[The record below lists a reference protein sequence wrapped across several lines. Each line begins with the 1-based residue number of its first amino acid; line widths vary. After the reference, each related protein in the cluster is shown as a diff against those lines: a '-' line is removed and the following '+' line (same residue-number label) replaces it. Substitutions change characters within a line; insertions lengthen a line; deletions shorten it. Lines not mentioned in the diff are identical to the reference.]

1 MPQYDPRA
9 FFTFLKQGITKWD
22 QTASLVP
29 SQRFL
34 VNAMVEG
41 TRPETAG
48 AILELGPGVG
58 VMTKPLL
65 RRMRAD
71 ARLFS
76 IEIDEPIHEALVRN
90 VRDPRFTP
98 MLGSA
103 ADAEKLLAEHHF
115 DGKVDAILSSLG
127 MSLIPEPIREQ
138 ILESALRVLAPHG
151 VYVQFGYFHTKH
163 LAYTKERGWSGFD
176 YQRMLERHFRNV
188 TRRPVPLNVPPAW
201 CYVARP

>member
-34 VNAMVEG
+34 VNAMVDG
-41 TRPETAG
+41 TRPENAG

-65 RRMRAD
+65 RRMRPD
-71 ARLFS
+71 ARLFT

-90 VRDPRFTP
+90 VSDPRLVA

-103 ADAEKLLAEHHF
+103 ADAEKLLAEHGF
-115 DGKVDAILSSLG
+115 EGKVDAILSSLG

-151 VYVQFGYFHTKH
+151 VFVQFGYFHTKH

-176 YQRMLERHFRNV
+176 YQRMLERRFRRV
-188 TRRPVPLNVPPAW
+188 TRSPVALNVPPAW